1 MQDSQV
7 KPTGFNLGVAF
18 VALLAAASLWIL
30 LPFLAAVIWAA
41 SIVIATWP
49 VLLALQR
56 RLGGRRGLAAVV
68 MTLAL
73 VLVFVLPLAVGITV
87 IATHLDTMSAW
98 VDSAG
103 SMVHGGPPAWLTR
116 VPLLG
121 ERAGAVW
128 DEMARGGLG
137 PLKPYVGQAF
147 GWIAAHVG
155 GVGGALVQILLT
167 VVIAAILYLH
177 GEAAASGVRL
187 FARRVAGDRGDK
199 AVVLAGQTI
208 RGVALGVV
216 LTAIAQSVLGGIGLA
231 VTGVPFAAPLTIV
244 MFVLCVAQL
253 GPVLVLIPAIIW
265 MYATGHVGAATVLL
279 AFTIVATTM
288 DNFIRPILIR
298 KGADLP
304 LLLIFA
310 GVIGG
315 LLSLGLVGIF
325 IGPVVLAV
333 TYRLLEEWV
342 RSAPA
347 PPVASESTGIDLDDI

>member
-1 MQDSQV
+1 MQDSPAS
-7 KPTGFNLGVAF
+7 PTGFTLGFAF

-49 VLLALQR
+49 ALLALQR

-73 VLVFVLPLAVGITV
+73 VLVFVLPLALGITV

-98 VDSAG
+98 LDSAG
-103 SMVHGGPPAWLTR
+103 SMVLGGPPAWLAR

-121 ERAGAVW
+121 EKAGAVW
-128 DEMARGGLG
+128 DELTRGGLD

-147 GWIAAHVG
+147 RWTAGHVG

-177 GEAAASGVRL
+177 GDAAATGVRL
-187 FARRVAGDRGDK
+187 FARRLAGERGDR

-216 LTAIAQSVLGGIGLA
+216 LTAVAQSLLGGIGLA
-231 VTGVPFAAPLTIV
+231 VTGVPLAAPLTIV
-244 MFVLCVAQL
+244 MFILCVAQL
-253 GPVLVLIPAIIW
+253 GPVLVLVPAIVW
-265 MYATGHVGAATVLL
+265 MYAAGHAGSATVLL
-279 AFTIVATTM
+279 VFTLVATTM
-288 DNFIRPILIR
+288 DNVVRPMLIR

-315 LLSLGLVGIF
+315 LLSLGLLGIF

-333 TYRLLEEWV
+333 TYRLLQEWV
-342 RSAPA
+342 RDAPA
-347 PPVASESTGIDLDDI
+347 PPVVPGS